1 MVGVFALMGALL
13 AGCAPIGYIL
23 ERHSGVLDM
32 GLSIKRAE
40 TERKARAV
48 AERMGVSVTE
58 AIDRALDDKWR
69 ALTAAESAGVMEERR
84 EAFFTY
90 LRSLP
95 KGTGQSREEIEA
107 E

>member
-1 MVGVFALMGALL
+1 
-13 AGCAPIGYIL
+13 
-23 ERHSGVLDM
+23 M

-48 AERMGVSVTE
+48 AERMGVSITE
-58 AIDRALDDKWR
+58 AIDQALDDKWR
-69 ALTAAESAGVMEERR
+69 TLTAEERSGVMEEQR
-84 EAFFTY
+84 EAFFAY

-107 E
+107 EMYGEGGEPI